1 MSGKAQAYLT
11 FNMVLCFRYVGAT
24 LFGTGI
30 FVYETSKNKAE
41 MAKLKSKLNLSDFM
55 ATPLTDISTLEN
67 SSNDMKT
74 RMEIM
79 IMKIQVR
86 KP

>member
-1 MSGKAQAYLT
+1 
-11 FNMVLCFRYVGAT
+11 
-24 LFGTGI
+24 
-30 FVYETSKNKAE
+30 